1 MSIKKEVSLRVTS
14 QTRNAELHAV
24 AGSEIRA
31 VVGIDLGDKR
41 SSYCSLDTLGGDLGE
56 GVVATNADA
65 LGLVFA
71 GKGKMRIAVNVEHTR
86 RG

>member
-1 MSIKKEVSLRVTS
+1 MRFGAASISRVTSSWLSTVGSVRGCLGKGSLRVTN

-41 SSYCSLDTLGGDLGE
+41 
-56 GVVATNADA
+56 
-65 LGLVFA
+65 
-71 GKGKMRIAVNVEHTR
+71 R
-86 RG
+86 